1 MDLIGILGLIPII
14 RDFIPKKSSMNVRQ
28 ELNRSGSIIYFS
40 NLSDS
45 DIQIQN
51 IQINNKEIKG
61 NFFVIEKDKGTNFRM
76 NPGSNMKLTVGFG
89 KGDDVPKS
97 IQFFIKSRFS
107 KNQKL
112 EYFL

>member
-1 MDLIGILGLIPII
+1 MDLIGIMSLIPII
-14 RDFIPKKSSMNVRQ
+14 KDFIPKKSYLIVRQ

-45 DIQIQN
+45 EIDIQN

-61 NFFVIEKDKGTNFRM
+61 NFFIIEKERGVRFKL
-76 NPGSNMKLTVGFG
+76 NPGSSLKFTVGFG
-89 KGDDVPKS
+89 KGEEIPRS
-97 IQFFIKSRFS
+97 IQFFIRSKFF
-107 KNQKL
+107 KNQML